1 MAQGNRQNTLFAAED
16 FTVVY
21 ESFANSNFKAYDFD
35 TIRTAMVNY
44 VQNTYP
50 EEYNDWI
57 QSSEF
62 VALMDLV
69 SYFGHSL
76 AFRLDYA
83 TRENFFG
90 TAQRRESLIRQ
101 SNLINYRVRRNLPA
115 YGLAKLV
122 DIQTNEIVYDING
135 ANLQNKKVSFENATE
150 YENFITILNAVLQNT
165 TPFGSPV
172 SSKAVSGETFDFYRM
187 NSSAG
192 QTVFKFSATA
202 NGEQDNFEFVGL
214 RYDKRTDAILESIPS
229 PASGTDIVYRNNNTG
244 IAGNNTGFFIG
255 LKQGTLAFEDY
266 GITSPQINK
275 IIDINTANINDT
287 DVYVQSVNQNG
298 TVSANWT
305 NVNLLTGNNV
315 MYNSLVNS
323 DRNIFSVE
331 SRSENSVSIK
341 FSDGSFGN
349 IPTGTTRVWFR
360 TSRNETYTLRPN
372 DVGKQT
378 ITMAYIGADGNSY
391 TATIGIQLKNAVS
404 TASSGETNADI
415 RLNAPQ
421 TYSSQDRM
429 VSAEDYTVYPYS
441 VSNNIKKI
449 KALNRTHSG
458 HSRFVDNI
466 DPTGNYQDV
475 THFGNDGII
484 YNEGKVKS
492 TELALP
498 TTLNSLGIIEKYI
511 EPFLLDAEVLNF
523 YYTKFSPKSFNYT
536 KATTSN
542 GTNAFKWQKQSGN
555 TGYLISGVANS
566 VQRVSTGASGN
577 LRYLKTGSLCE
588 FIVDTST
595 DKNFVDGEVSSI
607 SVVNQGS
614 GYSSVTVN
622 IIGAGTGA
630 TATAT
635 VQSGAITGI
644 TVTAAGSGYDEF
656 TVAQITDSG
665 AGAGCSVKVNVGS
678 LETIWARV
686 TNVTADGLGAND
698 TNGNS
703 TGINENGLGAIVLN
717 KEISNNARLKQV
729 WPVWNT
735 RFSSA
740 EKTSIS
746 SALALNQTF
755 GLRYDTLNSKWEV
768 VTTNNIPSSTKTNN
782 AVSNWSLTNAGD
794 TSGANLDQSWI
805 LRCDYSTLRRRFMS
819 RTMQYVFET
828 QGSTKFYNSNESL
841 KLDAVTGKP
850 KRDNIKILK
859 INNKSGTSIAR
870 LGSDY
875 TFYFY
880 GNFIEKDGHT
890 DHKKVRLSLGNPDN
904 GNLPDIPDAFSKII
918 GSDTIKLGT
927 VKEDGYDYTRY
938 LSTGSTSV
946 SGRTALDFRY
956 QHVAT
961 TDKRIDPA
969 STNIVDLFVLTQN
982 YHLDFVNWINSVNA
996 TESSRP
1002 LQPSI
1007 DDLRRQFSSLESKKS
1022 ASDTIIYRPVKYKVL
1037 FGDFADAALKA
1048 TFRVV
1053 KVPGTTVTDTEIR
1066 STVINAI
1073 NTYFN
1078 PTRWEFGET
1087 FYFTELSAYIH
1098 QTLAGTVA
1106 SFVIVP
1112 QDTESVFGS
1121 LFQITCN
1128 SDELFINGANTSQVE
1143 IVDNL
1148 TRSNLQSTTGS
1159 FINASDSSGVATGL
1173 YSSTSGG
1180 SGLGSGNSGGY

>member
-1 MAQGNRQNTLFAAED
+1 MAQGTRQNTLFAAED

-35 TIRTAMVNY
+35 TIREAMINY

-69 SYFGHSL
+69 SYFGHNL

-115 YGLAKLV
+115 FGYGKII
-122 DIQTNEIVYDING
+122 DIQTNEVVYDING
-135 ANLQNKKVSFENATE
+135 NNLQNKKVSFENSAE
-150 YENFITILNAVLQNT
+150 YENFITVINAVLQSS
-165 TPFGSPV
+165 TPFGSPS
-172 SSKAVSGETFDFYRM
+172 SSKTLDGELFDFYRL
-187 NSSAG
+187 NTTAG
-192 QTVFKFSATA
+192 QAVFKFSATA
-202 NGEQDNFEFVGL
+202 NGQSDNFEFVGL
-214 RYDKRTDAILESIPS
+214 SYDDTTDTIRESVPN
-229 PASGTDIVYRNNNTG
+229 PASGTDIIYQNKNTG
-244 IAGNNTGFFIG
+244 IAGNDTGFFMG

-266 GITSPQINK
+266 AITSPVINK
-275 IIDINTANINDT
+275 IIDINSSNVNDT
-287 DVYVQSVNQNG
+287 DVWVQNINNTGAVAQ
-298 TVSANWT
+298 NWT
-305 NVNLLTGNNV
+305 NVSSLSGSNV
-315 MYNSLVNS
+315 IYNSLTSTNRFIHS
-323 DRNIFSVE
+323 TE
-331 SRSENSVSIK
+331 SRSENAVSIK
-341 FSDGSFGN
+341 FSDGNFGE
-349 IPTGTTRVWFR
+349 IPSGTVRVWFR
-360 TSRNETYTLRPN
+360 TSRNETYTLRPV

-378 ITMAYIGADGNSY
+378 ITMSYTGSDGNNY
-391 TATIGIQLKNAVS
+391 TATLGIQLKSNVN

-429 VSAEDYTVYPYS
+429 VSAEDYTVYPYN
-441 VSNNIKKI
+441 VSSNIKKI

-475 THFGNDGII
+475 THFGSDGII
-484 YNEGKVKS
+484 YNEGKQKS

-498 TTLNSLGIIEKYI
+498 SSLSNLGVIEKYI
-511 EPFLLDAEVLNF
+511 EPYINDAEVINF
-523 YYTKFSPKSFNYT
+523 YYTKFGPKTFNYT

-542 GTNAFKWQKQSGN
+542 GTNAFKWQKQSGS
-555 TGYLISGVANS
+555 TGYLISGVANN
-566 VQRVSTGASGN
+566 VQRVGTSASGN
-577 LRYLKTGSLCE
+577 LRYFKTGSLCE
-588 FIVDTST
+588 FIVDTSST
-595 DKNFVDGEVSSI
+595 KNYVDGEVSSI

-614 GYSSVTVN
+614 GYSTVTVD

-635 VQSGAITGI
+635 VNAGAITGI
-644 TVTAAGSGYDEF
+644 NVTAAGSGYDEF

-703 TGINENGLGAIVLN
+703 TGITEAGLGSVVFN
-717 KEISNNARLKQV
+717 KEITNNARLKQV

-735 RFSSA
+735 RFSTTEKNAINSA
-740 EKTSIS
+740 IS
-746 SALALNQTF
+746 LNQTF

-782 AVSNWSLTNAGD
+782 AVTAWSLTNAGD
-794 TSGANLDQSWI
+794 TSGTNIDQSWI
-805 LRCDYSTLRRRFMS
+805 IRVDYTTIRRRFTA
-819 RTMQYVFET
+819 RTMQYIFET
-828 QGSTKFYNSNESL
+828 AGSTKFYNSNESL

-870 LGSDY
+870 LGTDY

-880 GNFIEKDGHT
+880 GNFTEKDGHT
-890 DHKKVRLSLGNPDN
+890 DPKKVRLTMGNPDN
-904 GNLPDIPDAFSKII
+904 GNLPDIPDAFTNIVST
-918 GSDTIKLGT
+918 DTIKLGT
-927 VKEDGYDYTRY
+927 VTEDGYDYRRY
-938 LSTGSTSV
+938 LSSGADSV
-946 SGRTALDFRY
+946 SGRTTLDFRY

-969 STNIVDLFVLTQN
+969 STNIIDLYVLTQS
-982 YHLDFVNWINSVNA
+982 YHTNFVNWLFA
-996 TESSRP
+996 TNPVESDKP

-1007 DDLRRQFSSLESKKS
+1007 DDLRRQFSSLDNKKS

-1037 FGDFADAALKA
+1037 FGDFADASLKA

-1053 KVPGTTVTDTEIR
+1053 KVPGASITDTEIR

-1073 NTYFN
+1073 NIYFDPN
-1078 PTRWEFGET
+1078 RWEFGET

-1121 LFQITCN
+1121 LFQITCA

-1148 TRSNLQSTTGS
+1148 SRSNLQSTTGS
-1159 FINASDSSGVATGL
+1159 FINSSSNTGVSTGL

-1180 SGLGSGNSGGY
+1180 SGLSSGNSGSY

>member
-1 MAQGNRQNTLFAAED
+1 MAQGTRQNTLFAAED

-35 TIRTAMVNY
+35 TIRGAMINY

-69 SYFGHSL
+69 SYFGHNL

-115 YGLAKLV
+115 FGYGKII
-122 DIQTNEIVYDING
+122 DIQTNEVVYDVNG
-135 ANLQNKKVSFENATE
+135 NNLQNTRSSFENSTE
-150 YENFITILNAVLQNT
+150 YENFITVMNAVMQSS
-165 TPFGSPV
+165 TPFGSPS
-172 SSKAVSGETFDFYRM
+172 SSKTLDGELFDFYRL
-187 NSSAG
+187 NTSAG

-202 NGEQDNFEFVGL
+202 NGQSDNFEFVGL
-214 RYDKRTDAILESIPS
+214 SYDNNTDSIRESIPN
-229 PASGTDIVYRNNNTG
+229 PAAGTDIIYQNKNTG
-244 IAGNNTGFFIG
+244 IAGNDTGFFMG

-266 GITSPQINK
+266 GITSPVINK
-275 IIDINTANINDT
+275 IIDINSSNVNDT
-287 DVYVQSVNQNG
+287 DIWVQNIDNTGSVTQ
-298 TVSANWT
+298 NWT
-305 NVNLLTGNNV
+305 NVSSLTGNNV
-315 MYNSLVNS
+315 IYNSLVNT
-323 DRNIFSVE
+323 DRFIHSTE
-331 SRSENSVSIK
+331 SRSENAVSVK
-341 FSDGSFGN
+341 FSDGNFGE
-349 IPTGTTRVWFR
+349 IPEGTLRVWYR
-360 TSRNETYTLRPN
+360 TSRNETYTLRPA

-378 ITMAYIGADGNSY
+378 ITMNYTSNDGNSY
-391 TATIGIQLKNAVS
+391 TATIGIQLKDNVN

-429 VSAEDYTVYPYS
+429 VSAEDYTVYPYN
-441 VSNNIKKI
+441 VSSNIKKI

-475 THFGNDGII
+475 THFGSDGII
-484 YNEGKVKS
+484 YNEGKQKS

-498 TTLNSLGIIEKYI
+498 SSLSNLGVIEKYI
-511 EPFLLDAEVLNF
+511 EPYINDAEVINF
-523 YYTKFSPKSFNYT
+523 YYTKFSPLAFNYT

-542 GTNAFKWQKQSGN
+542 GTNAYKWQKQSGS
-555 TGYLISGVANS
+555 TGYLISGVANN
-566 VQRVSTGASGN
+566 VQRVGTSASGN

-595 DKNFVDGEVSSI
+595 AKNFVDGEISSI
-607 SVVNQGS
+607 AIVNQGS
-614 GYSSVTVN
+614 GYNTVTVT

-635 VQSGAITGI
+635 VTAGAITGI
-644 TVTAAGSGYDEF
+644 TITAAGSGYDEF

-686 TNVTADGLGAND
+686 TNVSADGLGAND

-703 TGINENGLGAIVLN
+703 TGITESGLGSVVFN
-717 KEISNNARLKQV
+717 KEITNNARLKRV

-735 RFSSA
+735 RFSTA
-740 EKTSIS
+740 EKSAIS
-746 SALALNQTF
+746 SAISLNQTF
-755 GLRYDTLNSKWEV
+755 GIRFDTLNSKWEV

-782 AVSNWSLTNAGD
+782 AVTAWSLTNAGD
-794 TSGANLDQSWI
+794 TSGANIDQSWI
-805 LRCDYSTLRRRFMS
+805 IRVDYSSARRRFTA
-819 RTMQYVFET
+819 RTIQYIFET
-828 QGSTKFYNSNESL
+828 AGSTKFYNSNEEL

-859 INNKSGTSIAR
+859 INNKSGTSVAR
-870 LGSDY
+870 LGTDY

-880 GNFIEKDGHT
+880 GNFTEKDGHT
-890 DHKKVRLSLGNPDN
+890 DPKKVRLTMGNPDN
-904 GNLPDIPDAFSKII
+904 GNLPDIPDAFTNIVST
-918 GSDTIKLGT
+918 DTIKLGT
-927 VKEDGYDYTRY
+927 VTEDGYDYTRY

-946 SGRTALDFRY
+946 SGRTTLDFRY

-969 STNIVDLFVLTQN
+969 STNIIDLYVLTQS
-982 YHLDFVNWINSVNA
+982 YHTNFENWLNA
-996 TESSRP
+996 TNPADSNKP

-1007 DDLRRQFSSLESKKS
+1007 DDLRRQFSGLDNKKS

-1037 FGDFADAALKA
+1037 FGDFADTSLKA

-1053 KVPGTTVTDTEIR
+1053 KVPGASVTDTEIR

-1073 NTYFN
+1073 NVYFDPN
-1078 PTRWEFGET
+1078 RWEFGET

-1098 QTLAGTVA
+1098 QTLAGTIA

-1121 LFQITCN
+1121 LFQITSD
-1128 SDELFINGANTSQVE
+1128 SDELFINGATTNQVE

-1148 TRSNLQSTTGS
+1148 SRSNLQSTTGS
-1159 FINASDSSGVATGL
+1159 FINSSGNTGVSTGL
-1173 YSSTSGG
+1173 YNSTTGG
-1180 SGLGSGNSGGY
+1180 SGLSSGNSGGY